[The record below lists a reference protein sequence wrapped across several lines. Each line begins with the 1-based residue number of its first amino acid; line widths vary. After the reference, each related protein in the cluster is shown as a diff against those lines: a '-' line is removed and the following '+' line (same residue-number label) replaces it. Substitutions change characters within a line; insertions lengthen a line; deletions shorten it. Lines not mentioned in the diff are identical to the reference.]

1 MASPRYCSGPPVN
14 MESLVLWSVDDRDIV
29 TVNERVNTRLGAN
42 EKQNSNSD
50 HLYIGR
56 KFSNLIFLPSVHS
69 THRSVSLLAQMFTL
83 LMAFIFQVDG
93 ARRSSGRSL
102 DRPSSSSSFSL
113 HFLRLSPLYG
123 VDSL

>member
-29 TVNERVNTRLGAN
+29 TVNERVDTRLGAN
-42 EKQNSNSD
+42 EKRNSNSD

-56 KFSNLIFLPSVHS
+56 NFSNLIFLPCVHS

>member
-1 MASPRYCSGPPVN
+1 

-29 TVNERVNTRLGAN
+29 TVNERVDTRLGAN
-42 EKQNSNSD
+42 EKRNSNSD

-69 THRSVSLLAQMFTL
+69 THRSVSLLAQRFTL